1 MKFNL
6 LLKNIKKLVRFI
18 IYIYFCIMNLSL
30 LLEMR
35 IKNMKY
41 CNVKFSKYLNHRE
54 ITEI

>member
-6 LLKNIKKLVRFI
+6 LLKDIKKLAKSI
-18 IYIYFCIMNLSL
+18 IYIYFCIMNLTL

-41 CNVKFSKYLNHRE
+41 CNAEFSKYLNHSGK
-54 ITEI
+54 TEI